1 MLRVSSIPLNRS
13 YSLMITNNKKYL
25 KYNNQNNYQNQNDN
39 NKTNNHIYKSNNDFT
54 NNNIK
59 IFEFIKFSII
69 INDFVIYIYF
79 KMLKN
84 YDFIYY

>member
-1 MLRVSSIPLNRS
+1 MLRVSSSPLNRS
-13 YSLMITNNKKYL
+13 YSLMITNNKQYL

-59 IFEFIKFSII
+59 IFEFIILLKKINII
-69 INDFVIYIYF
+69 
-79 KMLKN
+79 
-84 YDFIYY
+84 

>member
-1 MLRVSSIPLNRS
+1 MLRVSLIQLNRS

-59 IFEFIKFSII
+59 IFEFI
-69 INDFVIYIYF
+69 INDFVKYIYF

>member
-39 NKTNNHIYKSNNDFT
+39 NKTNNHIYKSN
-54 NNNIK
+54 IK
-59 IFEFIKFSII
+59 KF
-69 INDFVIYIYF
+69 
-79 KMLKN
+79 
-84 YDFIYY
+84 

>member
-1 MLRVSSIPLNRS
+1 
-13 YSLMITNNKKYL
+13 MINNDQKYI

-59 IFEFIKFSII
+59 IFEFFKFSII
-69 INDFVIYIYF
+69 INDFVKYIYF

>member
-1 MLRVSSIPLNRS
+1 MLRVSSILLNRS

-39 NKTNNHIYKSNNDFT
+39 NKTNNHLYKSNNDFT

-59 IFEFIKFSII
+59 IFEFI
-69 INDFVIYIYF
+69 INDFVKYIYF